1 MTAKKSNTLA
11 EVLLPRLRFLF
22 MTHWT
27 TARWLLFFFFFPS
40 FFLPPFETLE
50 SSRIITAWGHN
61 TFILICSKGSH
72 KANYSMLCAPP
83 ELSGFK
89 QQSALLKTPLF
100 PEWTNKRITQMWK
113 EGESCVQQGYL
124 LLTPS
129 GVLGIYL
136 KGMCWNSATMKTG
149 VGNPFSFFSFTPC
162 PPPPPAF
169 FFFFFFLPS
178 PAFTFSVIQETE
190 LFSL

>member
-11 EVLLPRLRFLF
+11 EVLLPLIRFLF

-27 TARWLLFFFFFPS
+27 TARVGFFFPFS
-40 FFLPPFETLE
+40 LPPFETLE

-113 EGESCVQQGYL
+113 EGESVF
-124 LLTPS
+124 S
-129 GVLGIYL
+129 KVIY
-136 KGMCWNSATMKTG
+136 C
-149 VGNPFSFFSFTPC
+149 
-162 PPPPPAF
+162 
-169 FFFFFFLPS
+169 
-178 PAFTFSVIQETE
+178 
-190 LFSL
+190 